1 LSIKRAGYVAAG
13 IAAGTLVLLGL
24 PALIQWDGY
33 KAAIAEALQARLG
46 REVALDGPLHFA
58 LLPLPHA
65 TAEMVR
71 IANAE
76 GAAGPQMLSAAALEL
91 RPAFWPLLSGRF
103 ELAAVR
109 LSGVELHLQRLA
121 GGKGNWQFQP
131 EAKPAKPEE
140 IPAANAPASEHHDRA
155 FPTISLDDAVI
166 TYQAGNGQPLRLEGV
181 TAALT
186 RSEDGATTFA
196 ARMQAHG
203 VPLSLEGKLGKDGE
217 AICNVGLEPQAAE
230 LMFLGHFST
239 QDGFSGKLVAKVQS
253 LRDTAAAFGWSAAR
267 LPQGGAEL
275 KGDLVMD
282 AHVLHLAHGE
292 TRLAGAE
299 GTATLDADFGHGPQL
314 DAALSFQHV
323 DLDQWAASLPA
334 PTLGQTMA
342 PATVAAP
349 SAETASTPAPVPAK
363 VSGGFSKAL
372 SVNFDLSIDSLSL
385 HGGELRQARLNAALA
400 NGELLVNQAGVEL
413 PGDGELNLFGF
424 FTPDGAGLA
433 FDGTLEGRADD
444 LRGMMSWLA
453 LPPVHLAEDRLRK
466 GSFTGHFLADAQAL
480 RIEDGLVRLDGAKA
494 DLAAD
499 LKLGPR
505 PALGVSFAVD
515 KLDIDAYR
523 AVPVPVA
530 KIAPAPAPVEPKA
543 EGSVPPPADPARD
556 SWLPGV
562 DANIKGKVG
571 ALTAY
576 GLSAHD
582 LSVDANWL
590 DGVLTL
596 RDLTT
601 PDLNGAEVHLS
612 GGLVPSESAF
622 RQFHW
627 AVRSDH
633 PAHLLNGLVSHLPV
647 EPERLG
653 PMALT
658 GSLDGKPAEHLDLDS
673 RNEIAGGQLELTGR
687 IDHALDNPGLHLSLA
702 ASHSSLTQVLRLFSP
717 DYHPRDGLGAF
728 AASTKIDGNL
738 DEVLAFQDLRLKLGP
753 AAAAGDATLTRSGPR
768 PRLDITLTTGE
779 IPLDPFQPTK
789 RTGDIRPPS
798 LREQIQ
804 EGLLIPAK
812 GVPANPHW
820 PHDNEQPPAPSSVPR
835 SSVAVGGIS
844 EHWPSAPLDLAWLT
858 AFDGKLS
865 IESQALSWGQSR
877 LEPALLELNLQDG
890 SAKLDHLKGGLWGG
904 EMLLTGVLAD
914 NGAAKLE
921 GKLAHVQLK
930 QALLSTAGLGLAD
943 GALDGETSLTAKGKS
958 VADMIAHLNG
968 TAKFEAKDG
977 AIKGFELKAVD
988 DKAKD
993 MKSPLGLIG
1002 LLQAGLSG
1010 GSTKFS
1016 SFSGTAKVKDGIV
1029 TSDDLALVAEGG
1041 GANGQVS
1048 ANLSG
1053 WVMDAHAAFH
1063 LASSPDA
1070 PPLVMR
1076 LTGPLDN
1083 PRRFLDINAMQ
1094 TWLAQK
1100 GIGAK
1105 GGLKDAGDALA
1116 KMLSGERKDDGSKV
1130 KAKDVVKGL
1139 FKGLSN

>member
-1 LSIKRAGYVAAG
+1 MSIKRAGYVAAG
-13 IAAGTLVLLGL
+13 LAAGTLVLLGL
-24 PALIQWDGY
+24 PALIQWDSY
-33 KAAIAEALQARLG
+33 KGEIIQAMKARLG
-46 REVALDGPLHFA
+46 REVALDGPLNFA

-65 TAEMVR
+65 KATNVR

-76 GAAGPQMLSAAALEL
+76 GAARPEMLSAASLEL

-121 GGKGNWQFQP
+121 GGKGNWQFEP

-140 IPAANAPASEHHDRA
+140 VTASSAPASDHHERT
-155 FPTISLDDAVI
+155 FPAISLEDALI

-186 RSEDGATTFA
+186 RSEAGDTTFA
-196 ARMQAHG
+196 ARMQARG
-203 VPLSLEGKLGKDGE
+203 LPLSLEGKLGNDGE
-217 AICNVGLEPQAAE
+217 AVVNVALDRQAAE
-230 LMFLGHFST
+230 LMFQGHFTT
-239 QDGFSGKLVAKVQS
+239 QDGFSGKLSAKAQS
-253 LRDTAAAFGWSAAR
+253 LRDTAAVFGWTAAR
-267 LPQGGAEL
+267 LPKGGAEL

-282 AHVLHLAHGE
+282 AHVLHLAHGVI
-292 TRLAGAE
+292 RLAGAE

-334 PTLGQTMA
+334 PTLRQSPP
-342 PATVAAP
+342 PASVAAP
-349 SAETASTPAPVPAK
+349 SVAPGIASAPAK

-372 SVNFDLSIDSLSL
+372 AVNFDLSIDSLSL

-424 FTPDGAGLA
+424 FTPDGSGLA
-433 FDGTLEGRADD
+433 FDGTLEGRAGD

-453 LPPVHLAEDRLRK
+453 LPPVHLAEDRLKK
-466 GSFTGHFLADAQAL
+466 GSFTGHFLADAQSL
-480 RIEDGLVRLDGAKA
+480 RIEGGLVRLDGAKA

-523 AVPVPVA
+523 AVREPAA
-530 KIAPAPAPVEPKA
+530 KDASASAPKEPKA
-543 EGSVPPPADPARD
+543 EGAVPPPADPARD

-576 GLSAHD
+576 GLSARD

-590 DGVLTL
+590 NGVLTL
-596 RDLTT
+596 RDLTS
-601 PDLNGAEVHLS
+601 PDVNGAEVHLS

-627 AVRSDH
+627 AVHSDH
-633 PAHLLNGLVSHLPV
+633 PARLLNGLVSHLPV

-673 RNEIAGGQLELTGR
+673 RNEIAGGQLELVGR

-702 ASHSSLTQVLRLFSP
+702 ASHGSLTQVLRLFSP

-728 AASTKIDGNL
+728 AASTKIEGNL

-753 AAAAGDATLTRSGPR
+753 AAAAGDAKLTRSGAR
-768 PRLDITLTTGE
+768 PRLDVTLTAGE

-789 RTGDIRPPS
+789 RTGDIRPPT

-804 EGLLIPAK
+804 QGLLIPTK

-820 PHDNEQPPAPSSVPR
+820 PGDNVQPPAPSAAPR
-835 SSVAVGGIS
+835 PSVAVGGIS
-844 EHWPSAPLDLAWLT
+844 EHWSSAPLNLSWLT
-858 AFDGKLS
+858 ALDGS
-865 IESQALSWGQSR
+865 VAIESQALTWSQSR
-877 LEPALLELNLQDG
+877 LEPASLELALQDG

-904 EMLLTGVLAD
+904 EMLLSGVLAD

-921 GKLAHVQLK
+921 GKLSHVQMK

-943 GALDGETSLTAKGKS
+943 GMLEGETSLTAKGKS
-958 VADMIAHLNG
+958 VAEMISHLNG
-968 TAKFEAKDG
+968 TAKFQAKDG

-988 DKAKD
+988 DKAKE
-993 MKSPLGLIG
+993 MNSPLGLIG

-1016 SFSGTAKVKDGIV
+1016 SFSGTAKVKEGIV
-1029 TSDDLALVAEGG
+1029 TSDDLALVADGG
-1041 GANGQVS
+1041 GAKGQVS
-1048 ANLSG
+1048 ANLPG

-1076 LTGPLDN
+1076 LTGALDN

-1100 GIGAK
+1100 GVGAK

-1116 KMLSGERKDDGSKV
+1116 KMISGERKDDGSKV

-1139 FKGLSN
+1139 IKGLKK